1 MFSWLHSQNKI
12 PPPKVCVMVRL
23 SMYSSAAALPFKL
36 EGGIC
41 VLPAY
46 DMEILGGNLCRSTE
60 EMFLSVGARIGYF
73 QGDVKKLVDDIG
85 TLRPTLFI
93 GTPYIT
99 SNEVVAILPRLGTE
113 LRQGEKGLGD
123 SWKK

>member
-1 MFSWLHSQNKI
+1 MES
-12 PPPKVCVMVRL
+12 
-23 SMYSSAAALPFKL
+23 L
-36 EGGIC
+36 E
-41 VLPAY
+41 
-46 DMEILGGNLCRSTE
+46 GNLCRSTE

-99 SNEVVAILPRLGTE
+99 SNEVVAISPRLGTE